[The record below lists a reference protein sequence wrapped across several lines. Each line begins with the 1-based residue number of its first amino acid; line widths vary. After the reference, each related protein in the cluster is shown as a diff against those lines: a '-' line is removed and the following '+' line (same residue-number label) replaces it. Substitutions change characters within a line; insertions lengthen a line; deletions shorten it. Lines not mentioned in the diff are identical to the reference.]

1 MSRKKLS
8 QSFGQSSAQSSSSP
22 ASEKRT
28 ADKRSY
34 HVHPPC
40 PPLGYVLHKS
50 FLRDVHKNET
60 LIELLLPAQLKA
72 DLDRQADEERIRQA
86 LAESERQRLAQ
97 EKLIRSREAENA
109 MEDQAIERRRLAQT
123 PPGQSVVD
131 MHTGKSLSAP
141 APELREPL
149 AEPVYDPKRVFPAY
163 PVNAP
168 NNLLSRSTLNTP
180 DKDVRKRDD
189 ELHKKMMA
197 LGNLREIAMPEN
209 VVAAL
214 DNLRLGQPHFG
225 SVIDLI
231 RGQLMMAERA
241 GTCLRIPPLLLDGA
255 PGLGKTHFA
264 FELAKALGTTVKRI
278 SYDSAIT
285 SATLMGSER
294 RWANTQYGA
303 LFELICLGKHANPI
317 VILDE
322 IDKAEGR
329 REWNP
334 LAPLHSLLEPSTA
347 KFVRDISVDLEFDT
361 SMITWIATSN
371 KRAKLSD
378 ALRSRFREFHI
389 TAPDAQ
395 GSIQLAMAVVAKT
408 FREMQL
414 PDFEPPAKALAV
426 ALAHL
431 TAREICQA
439 MEQALAHAVAQG
451 RHRVT
456 LQDLPDALGLEDWD
470 AEGGATGVGSS
481 PSTRPRKN
489 WLH

>member
-1 MSRKKLS
+1 MPSKKLS
-8 QSFGQSSAQSSSSP
+8 QSFSSRSADQA
-22 ASEKRT
+22 AS
-28 ADKRSY
+28 DKRSS
-34 HVHPPC
+34 HVHPPR

-60 LIELLLPAQLKA
+60 LIELLLPAQVKA
-72 DLDRQADEERIRQA
+72 DLDKQAHDEGVQKA

-97 EKLIRSREAENA
+97 EKMDRLREADKAIEA
-109 MEDQAIERRRLAQT
+109 QAIERRLLAQT
-123 PPGQSVVD
+123 PPGQSVID
-131 MHTGKSLSAP
+131 MNTGKTLTAP
-141 APELREPL
+141 AIELRVPL
-149 AEPVYDPKRVFPAY
+149 AEPDYDPKRSYPVY

-189 ELHKKMMA
+189 ELYKKMA
-197 LGNLREIAMPEN
+197 AQGNLREIAMPEN

-214 DNLRLGQPHFG
+214 DGLRLSQPHFG
-225 SVIDLI
+225 AVIDLI
-231 RGQLMMAERA
+231 RGQLLMAERA
-241 GTCLRIPPLLLDGA
+241 DTCVRIPPMLLDGD

-264 FELAKALGTTVKRI
+264 FELAKVLGTTVKRI
-278 SYDSAIT
+278 SFDSALT

-294 RWANTQYGA
+294 RWGNTQYGA

-322 IDKAEGR
+322 IDKSESR
-329 REWNP
+329 REWDP
-334 LAPLHSLLEPSTA
+334 LAPLHTLLEPSTA
-347 KFVRDISVDLEFDT
+347 KCVRDISVDFEFDT
-361 SMITWIATSN
+361 YMITWIATSN

-389 TAPDAQ
+389 TGPDAE
-395 GSIQLAMAVVAKT
+395 GAIQLAAAVVTKT
-408 FREMQL
+408 FGDMQL
-414 PDFEPPAKALAV
+414 PDFEPPSKALSV

-439 MEQALAHAVAQG
+439 TEQALAHAVAQG

-456 LQDLPDALGLEDWD
+456 LQDLPEALGLEDGD
-470 AEGGATGVGSS
+470 AAEGADGAGSGC
-481 PSTRPRKN
+481 STRNPKS

>member
-8 QSFGQSSAQSSSSP
+8 QSFSTRSADQA
-22 ASEKRT
+22 AS
-28 ADKRSY
+28 DKRSS
-34 HVHPPC
+34 HVHPPR
-40 PPLGYVLHKS
+40 PPLGYVLHKT

-60 LIELLLPAQLKA
+60 LIELLLPAKVKA
-72 DLDRQADEERIRQA
+72 ALDRQAYLDGIQKGLAEIEQERLEEERLDSIRAAAQARNAAEVKAAEERLRAQTPLGQPTIEQNAA
-86 LAESERQRLAQ
+86 LAEP
-97 EKLIRSREAENA
+97 
-109 MEDQAIERRRLAQT
+109 D
-123 PPGQSVVD
+123 
-131 MHTGKSLSAP
+131 
-141 APELREPL
+141 
-149 AEPVYDPKRVFPAY
+149 YDPKRAYPVY

-168 NNLLSRSTLNTP
+168 NNLLFRSTLNTP

-189 ELHKKMMA
+189 ELHKKMA
-197 LGNLREIAMPEN
+197 AQGNLRAVAMPEN

-214 DNLRLGQPHFG
+214 DDLRLSQPHFEA
-225 SVIDLI
+225 VIDLI
-231 RGQLMMAERA
+231 RGQLLMAERA
-241 GTCLRIPPLLLDGA
+241 DTCVRIPPMLLDGD

-264 FELAKALGTTVKRI
+264 FELAKVLGTTVKRI
-278 SYDSAIT
+278 SFDSALT

-294 RWANTQYGA
+294 RWSNTQYGA

-322 IDKAEGR
+322 IDKSDGR
-329 REWNP
+329 REWDP
-334 LAPLHSLLEPSTA
+334 LAPLHTLLEPSTA
-347 KFVRDISVDLEFDT
+347 KCVRDISVDFEFDA

-389 TAPDAQ
+389 TGPDAQ
-395 GSIQLAMAVVAKT
+395 GAIQLATAVVAKT
-408 FREMQL
+408 FRQMQL
-414 PDFEPPAKALAV
+414 PDFEPPGKAMAV

-456 LQDLPDALGLEDWD
+456 LQDLPDALGLEDGD
-470 AEGGATGVGSS
+470 AEQGGDDMSGTGSS
-481 PSTRPRKN
+481 RSTSNPRS